1 MMADVADRIASG
13 QGPDNRFSHALLR
26 ARGLQ
31 KQYGPVH
38 AVRDVGLTLHA
49 GEALALCG
57 ENGAGKSTIFKILAG
72 EVKPDG
78 GHITLNGEDYKP
90 DSAAAAVRA
99 GVSMVY
105 QEFNTLPNTSVA
117 ENVFLGRMNMFR
129 RFGVID
135 WPRLHAAADIVLKR
149 LGLKID
155 PRASMGSLSPSTCKM
170 IELAR
175 ALSTDPKVLLLD
187 EITASLDH
195 DDADT
200 LHRLMADLRAQ
211 GVGILYVSHRL
222 QEIFGSCTTVEVM
235 KDGAYV
241 VTRPVEELDESQLST
256 LMIGRKIDVWERPEG
271 VANRPVML
279 ALDKLSGQGFKDIS
293 LTVRRGQI
301 VTLAG
306 LAGSGAD
313 AILEAVFGANEIA
326 SGTLHLDGKPHEG
339 RSIPEAMAAG
349 IGMVPKERAIEGLID
364 SADIRFNIGLAGLTR
379 NARGV
384 FVDGAAEAQDA
395 EQGMQLFRIKAPD
408 TGTAVRNL
416 SGGNKQKVLLA
427 KWFLTNPKLILLN
440 NPTRGVDVGVKLEI
454 YEMLQKLREERD
466 LAVLMASEDMAEVI
480 RVSDVVITIRH
491 GAISGVFEGAAITE
505 TNLINAMI

>member
-1 MMADVADRIASG
+1 MADVAHQMETG
-13 QGPDNRFSHALLR
+13 QGTAKRFSRAILE

-72 EVKPDG
+72 EVAPDG
-78 GHITLNGEDYKP
+78 GEITLNGDPFKP
-90 DSAAAAVRA
+90 DSAASAVRA

-117 ENVFLGRMNMFR
+117 ENVFLGRMDMFR
-129 RFGVID
+129 RFGIID
-135 WPRLHAAADIVLKR
+135 WKKLHAAAEEVLNR

-155 PRASMGSLSPSTCKM
+155 PRASMASLSPSTCKM

-175 ALSTDPKVLLLD
+175 ALSTNPKVLLLD

-241 VTRPVEELDESQLST
+241 TTRPVEDLDESQLSA
-256 LMIGRKIDVWERPEG
+256 LMIGRKIDVWERTPG
-271 VANRPVML
+271 LGDRPVML
-279 ALDKLSGQGFKDIS
+279 ALDGLSGVGFKDVS
-293 LTVRRGQI
+293 LKVRRGQI

-313 AILEAVFGANEIA
+313 AVLEAVFGAAAVSKGSIE
-326 SGTLHLDGKPHEG
+326 LDGKKHEG
-339 RSIPEAMAAG
+339 RDIPAAIAAG
-349 IGMVPKERAIEGLID
+349 IAMVPKERAVEGLID
-364 SADIRFNIGLAGLTR
+364 SADIQFNIGLAGLTR
-379 NARGV
+379 NARGG
-384 FVDGAAEAQDA
+384 FVDGGAESKDA
-395 EQGMQLFRIKAPD
+395 EQGMQLFRIKAPS
-408 TGTAVRNL
+408 TATAVRNL

-454 YEMLQKLREERD
+454 YEMLQKLREERE

-491 GAISGVFEGAAITE
+491 GAISGVFEGEAITE

>member
-1 MMADVADRIASG
+1 MADVANHMETG
-13 QGPDNRFSHALLR
+13 QGTAKRFSHAILE

-72 EVKPDG
+72 EVTPDG
-78 GHITLNGEDYKP
+78 GEITLNGEQFRP
-90 DSAAAAVRA
+90 DSAASAVRA

-117 ENVFLGRMNMFR
+117 ENVFLGRMDMFR
-129 RFGVID
+129 RFGIID
-135 WPRLHAAADIVLKR
+135 WAKLHAAAQEVLNR

-175 ALSTDPKVLLLD
+175 ALSTNPKVLLLD

-241 VTRPVEELDESQLST
+241 TTRPVEDLDESQLSA
-256 LMIGRKIDVWERPEG
+256 LMIGRKIDVWERTPG
-271 VANRPVML
+271 LADRPVML
-279 ALDKLSGQGFKDIS
+279 ALDGLSGAGFKDVS
-293 LTVRRGQI
+293 LKVRRGQI

-313 AILEAVFGANEIA
+313 AVLEAVFGAVAVSKGGIE
-326 SGTLHLDGKPHEG
+326 LDGKRHEG
-339 RSIPEAMAAG
+339 RSIPEAIAAG
-349 IGMVPKERAIEGLID
+349 IGMVPKERAVEGLID
-364 SADIRFNIGLAGLTR
+364 SADIQFNIGLAGLTR

-384 FVDGAAEAQDA
+384 FVDGGAESKDA
-395 EQGMQLFRIKAPD
+395 EQGMQLFRIKAPSAA
-408 TGTAVRNL
+408 TAVRNL

-480 RVSDVVITIRH
+480 RVSDMVITIRH
-491 GAISGVFEGAAITE
+491 GAISGVFEGEAITE

>member
-1 MMADVADRIASG
+1 MADVAERMTTG
-13 QGPDNRFSHALLR
+13 QTTDKRFSHAILE

-38 AVRDVGLTLHA
+38 AVRDVGVTLHA

-72 EVKPDG
+72 EVVPDG
-78 GHITLNGEDYKP
+78 GEITLNGEPFKP
-90 DSAAAAVRA
+90 DSAASAVRA

-117 ENVFLGRMNMFR
+117 ENVFLGRMDMFR
-129 RFGVID
+129 RFGIID
-135 WPRLHAAADIVLKR
+135 WARLHAAAQEVLSR
-149 LGLKID
+149 LGLKVD
-155 PRASMGSLSPSTCKM
+155 PRASMGTLSPSTCKM

-175 ALSTDPKVLLLD
+175 ALSTNPKVLLLD

-200 LHRLMADLRAQ
+200 LHRLMDDLRAQ

-241 VTRPVEELDESQLST
+241 TTRPVEDLDESQLSA
-256 LMIGRKIDVWERPEG
+256 LMIGRKIDVWERTPG
-271 VANRPVML
+271 LADRPVML
-279 ALDKLSGQGFKDIS
+279 ALEGLSGQDFKDVS
-293 LTVRRGQI
+293 LKVRRGQI

-313 AILEAVFGANEIA
+313 AVLEAVFGATAVTAGRIE
-326 SGTLHLDGKPHEG
+326 LDGKPHET
-339 RSIPEAMAAG
+339 RSIPEAITAG
-349 IGMVPKERAIEGLID
+349 IAMVPKERAVEGLID
-364 SADIRFNIGLAGLTR
+364 SADIQFNIGLAGLTR
-379 NARGV
+379 NARGG
-384 FVDGAAEAQDA
+384 FVDGAAEARDA
-395 EQGMQLFRIKAPD
+395 EQGMQLFRIKAPS
-408 TGTAVRNL
+408 TATTVRNL

-491 GAISGVFEGAAITE
+491 GAVSGVFEGDDITE

>member
-1 MMADVADRIASG
+1 MADVANHTETG
-13 QGPDNRFSHALLR
+13 QGTAKRFSHAILE

-72 EVKPDG
+72 EVTPDG
-78 GHITLNGEDYKP
+78 GEITLNGDPFRP
-90 DSAAAAVRA
+90 DSAASAVRA

-117 ENVFLGRMNMFR
+117 ENVFLGRMDMFR
-129 RFGVID
+129 RFGIID
-135 WPRLHAAADIVLKR
+135 WTKLHAAAQEVLNR

-175 ALSTDPKVLLLD
+175 ALSTNPKVLLLD

-241 VTRPVEELDESQLST
+241 TTRPVEDLDESQLSA
-256 LMIGRKIDVWERPEG
+256 LMIGRKIDVWERTPG
-271 VANRPVML
+271 LADRPVML
-279 ALDKLSGQGFKDIS
+279 ALDGLSGAGFKDVS
-293 LTVRRGQI
+293 LKVRRGQI

-313 AILEAVFGANEIA
+313 AVLEAVFGAVAVSKGSIE
-326 SGTLHLDGKPHEG
+326 LDGKRHEG
-339 RSIPEAMAAG
+339 RDIPEAIAAG
-349 IGMVPKERAIEGLID
+349 IAMVPKERAVEGLID
-364 SADIRFNIGLAGLTR
+364 SADIQFNIGLAGLTR
-379 NARGV
+379 NARGG
-384 FVDGAAEAQDA
+384 FVDGSAESKDA
-395 EQGMQLFRIKAPD
+395 EQGMQLFRIKAPSAA
-408 TGTAVRNL
+408 TAVRNL

-480 RVSDVVITIRH
+480 RVSDMVITIRH
-491 GAISGVFEGAAITE
+491 GAISGVFEGEAITE